1 MKVEGFE
8 LSHYD
13 GSDFSNGYDSDLLY
27 KNTSEFLGGDSGVI
41 WVSEEEDPEYGG
53 YFYQYMSECASVNN
67 GGTPDDIHGDIATDS
82 STAAYTTHIA
92 ISRSKD
98 MYDWELCGVLNN
110 GYGLKAGMKAFTE
123 GGIWAPETIRDP
135 KTGKYLCISAGVL
148 LHIIGNITKK
158 DTARNLFWA

>member
-123 GGIWAPETIRDP
+123 GGIWAPETVR
-135 KTGKYLCISAGVL
+135 L
-148 LHIIGNITKK
+148 
-158 DTARNLFWA
+158 NL